1 MEDKSLDLTKPILG
15 FLKTENND
23 SSETVVML
31 HDNGLKFELSV
42 LFKELS
48 GQIFRWFLGNNVI
61 HVNSDAGDEIIN
73 RLPIP
78 HILQVLSLDNVYTLV
93 GCRDVR
99 SSTNVMRQIGIGT
112 ITCDY
117 IIVGSNEKQFEK
129 ISNLRTSCSNLYDW
143 FTYRGIGVNNLTDN
157 GESIRIDIKKSC
169 SKELCKINSTPNE
182 IDESPISLSLAINQQ
197 LRKISTNGSIVSFT
211 EEAFIETHSETQLNW
226 EKHIS
231 IHNWILNLISISKLK
246 RCEFSKME
254 VGVENNNTCNDST
267 VKWFHVLHHLN
278 AGAQNIYKKHNKQFL
293 FDFDDINIC
302 GIEKWFELLQRY
314 GRAMGIISH
323 LAKEQDNLPVESV
336 NIILGVALEDIG
348 WEIIKSTGRED
359 RMKKRKGK
367 TIEELKCFSCA
378 LDAIKDEFGEYFP
391 IDIKD
396 FDWVKEMSDIYRKN
410 KHADAN
416 KNIEKTPKDYE
427 KMYRIN
433 VCFINII
440 RLWIGKQLGVE
451 LPTMLERLNSNIFKY
466 NETSI

>member
-1 MEDKSLDLTKPILG
+1 MEDKSLDLTTPVLG

-31 HDNGLKFELSV
+31 YDNGLKFELSV

-48 GQIFRWFLGNNVI
+48 GQIFRWFLGNSVI
-61 HVNSDAGDEIIN
+61 YVNSDTKYKTIN
-73 RLPIP
+73 RLPVP
-78 HILQVLSLDNVYTLV
+78 NILQVLSPSKTYTLV
-93 GCRDVR
+93 GCRYVK

-129 ISNLRTSCSNLYDW
+129 ITNLRTSCSNLYDW
-143 FTYRGIGVNNLTDN
+143 FTSGGINVNKLSDD
-157 GESIRIDIKKSC
+157 GESIKIDIKKSS

-197 LRKISTNGSIVSFT
+197 LRKISKNGNIVSFT
-211 EEAFIETHSETQLNW
+211 EEAFIETHSEDELNW

-231 IHNWILNLISISKLK
+231 IHNWILNLISISKLE

-254 VGVENNNTCNDST
+254 VGVENNNTCNGTT
-267 VKWFHVLHHLN
+267 VRWFPVLHHLN
-278 AGAQNIYKKHNKQFL
+278 ACAQNIYKKHNKQFL

-314 GRAMGIISH
+314 GRAMGIISRIT
-323 LAKEQDNLPVESV
+323 KEQDNLPVESV
-336 NIILGVALEDIG
+336 NISLGVALEDIG
-348 WEIIKSTGRED
+348 WEIIKSTGQKN
-359 RMKKRKGK
+359 RMNKKGG
-367 TIEELKCFSCA
+367 LACFMCA
-378 LDAIKDEFGEYFP
+378 LCAIKDEFDEYFP
-391 IDIKD
+391 VDIKD
-396 FDWVKEMSDIYRKN
+396 FDWAKETNDIYKKN

-433 VCFINII
+433 VCSMNII

-451 LPTMLERLNSNIFKY
+451 LPTMIKRLNSNIFKY
-466 NETSI
+466 SETSI

>member
-1 MEDKSLDLTKPILG
+1 MEDKSLDLTTPVLG
-15 FLKTENND
+15 FLKIENND

-31 HDNGLKFELSV
+31 HDNGMKFELSV

-48 GQIFRWFLGNNVI
+48 GQIFRWFLGNSVI
-61 HVNSDAGDEIIN
+61 YVNSDAID
-73 RLPIP
+73 RLPVP
-78 HILQVLSLDNVYTLV
+78 NILQVLSPSKTYTLV
-93 GCRDVR
+93 GCRYVK

-117 IIVGSNEKQFEK
+117 IIVDSNEKQFEK

-143 FTYRGIGVNNLTDN
+143 FTSRGIGVSNLSDD
-157 GESIRIDIKKSC
+157 GESIKIDIEKSC
-169 SKELCKINSTPNE
+169 SKELCKINSIPNK

-197 LRKISTNGSIVSFT
+197 LRKISKNGSIVSLT
-211 EEAFIETHSETQLNW
+211 EEAFIETHSEAELNW

-231 IHNWILNLISISKLK
+231 IHNWIVNLISISKLE

-278 AGAQNIYKKHNKQFL
+278 AYAQNIDKKHNKQFL
-293 FDFDDINIC
+293 FDFDDINIY
-302 GIEKWFELLQRY
+302 GIEKWFELLQIY

-323 LAKEQDNLPVESV
+323 IAKEQNNLPVESV

-359 RMKKRKGK
+359 RMKKIKGK
-367 TIEELKCFSCA
+367 TINELKCFSCA
-378 LDAIKDEFGEYFP
+378 LDTIKEELGKYFP

-396 FDWVKEMSDIYRKN
+396 FDWVKEMNDIYRKN

-416 KNIEKTPKDYE
+416 ENMGKTPKDYE

-433 VCFINII
+433 VCSMNII
-440 RLWIGKQLGVE
+440 RLWVGKQLGAD
-451 LPTMLERLNSNIFKY
+451 LPTMLKRLNSNIFKY
-466 NETSI
+466 NEASI

>member
-1 MEDKSLDLTKPILG
+1 MEDKSLDLTTPVLG
-15 FLKTENND
+15 FLKIENND

-48 GQIFRWFLGNNVI
+48 GQFLDGRVTHI
-61 HVNSDAGDEIIN
+61 KSDAGNEVMNI
-73 RLPIP
+73 LPATN
-78 HILQVLSLDNVYTLV
+78 ILQVLSPSKTYTLV
-93 GCRDVR
+93 GCRDTESR
-99 SSTNVMRQIGIGT
+99 KDVMCSIRIAT

-117 IIVGSNEKQFEK
+117 IIVCSNEKQFEK

-143 FTYRGIGVNNLTDN
+143 FVSGGISVNKLSDD
-157 GESIRIDIKKSC
+157 GESIKIDIKKSS
-169 SKELCKINSTPNE
+169 SKELCKINPMQNE
-182 IDESPISLSLAINQQ
+182 SNKSFISLSLSVNHHV
-197 LRKISTNGSIVSFT
+197 RKLSKNSSIVSFE
-211 EEAFIETHSETQLNW
+211 EEAFIETHSEAELNW

-231 IHNWILNLISISKLK
+231 IHNWILNLISISKLE

-254 VGVENNNTCNDST
+254 VGVENNNTCNDLT

-278 AGAQNIYKKHNKQFL
+278 AYAQNIDKKHNKQFL
-293 FDFDDINIC
+293 FDFDDINIY

-323 LAKEQDNLPVESV
+323 IAKEQNNLPVESV

-359 RMKKRKGK
+359 RMKKKNGK
-367 TIEELKCFSCA
+367 TIEELKYFSCA
-378 LDAIKDEFGEYFP
+378 LDTIKEELGEYFQ
-391 IDIKD
+391 IDSED
-396 FDWVKEMSDIYRKN
+396 FDWVKEMNDIYRKN

-416 KNIEKTPKDYE
+416 ENMGKTPKDYE

-433 VCFINII
+433 VCSMNII
-440 RLWIGKQLGVE
+440 RLWIGKQLGAD
-451 LPTMLERLNSNIFKY
+451 LPTMLKRLNSNIFKY
-466 NETSI
+466 NEASI

>member
-31 HDNGLKFELSV
+31 HDNGMKFELSV

-48 GQIFRWFLGNNVI
+48 GQIFRWFLGGRVTHI
-61 HVNSDAGDEIIN
+61 KSDAEYETIN
-73 RLPIP
+73 RLPVP
-78 HILQVLSLDNVYTLV
+78 NILQVLSPSKTYTLV
-93 GCRDVR
+93 GCRDTESR
-99 SSTNVMRQIGIGT
+99 NDVMCPIRIAT

-117 IIVGSNEKQFEK
+117 IVVGSDEKQFEK
-129 ISNLRTSCSNLYDW
+129 ITNLRTSCSNLYDW
-143 FTYRGIGVNNLTDN
+143 FVSGGISVSNLSDD
-157 GESIRIDIKKSC
+157 GESIKIDIKKSS
-169 SKELCKINSTPNE
+169 SKELCKISPMQNE
-182 IDESPISLSLAINQQ
+182 SNKSPISLSLAINQQ
-197 LRKISTNGSIVSFT
+197 VRKISKNGSIVSFT
-211 EEAFIETHSETQLNW
+211 EEAFIETHSEAELNW

-231 IHNWILNLISISKLK
+231 IHNWILNLISISKLE

-278 AGAQNIYKKHNKQFL
+278 AYAQNIDKKHNKQFL
-293 FDFDDINIC
+293 FDFDDINTC

-314 GRAMGIISH
+314 GRAMGIISNI
-323 LAKEQDNLPVESV
+323 AKEQNNLPVESV

-348 WEIIKSTGRED
+348 WEIIKSKKQTFRMNKYGKLGR
-359 RMKKRKGK
+359 
-367 TIEELKCFSCA
+367 FSYA

-391 IDIKD
+391 VDIND
-396 FDWVKEMSDIYRKN
+396 FDWAKETNDIYKKN

-433 VCFINII
+433 VCSMNII
-440 RLWIGKQLGVE
+440 RLWIGKQLGAD

>member
-1 MEDKSLDLTKPILG
+1 MEDKSLDLTKPVLG

-31 HDNGLKFELSV
+31 YDNGLKFELSV

-48 GQIFRWFLGNNVI
+48 GQILGGRVTHI
-61 HVNSDAGDEIIN
+61 KSDAGNEVMNI
-73 RLPIP
+73 LPAP
-78 HILQVLSLDNVYTLV
+78 NILQVLSPSKTYTLV
-93 GCRDVR
+93 GCRDTESR
-99 SSTNVMRQIGIGT
+99 KDVMCPIRIAT

-143 FTYRGIGVNNLTDN
+143 FVSGGISVNKLSDD
-157 GESIRIDIKKSC
+157 GESIKIDIKKSS
-169 SKELCKINSTPNE
+169 SKELCKINSMQNE
-182 IDESPISLSLAINQQ
+182 SNKSPISLSLAIDQQ
-197 LRKISTNGSIVSFT
+197 VRKISKNGSIVSFE

-231 IHNWILNLISISKLK
+231 IHNWILNLISISKLE

-278 AGAQNIYKKHNKQFL
+278 AYAQNIDKKHNKQFL

-302 GIEKWFELLQRY
+302 GIEKWFKLLQRY

-336 NIILGVALEDIG
+336 NITLGVALEDIG
-348 WEIIKSTGRED
+348 WEIIKSKGQKN
-359 RMKKRKGK
+359 RMNKNGG
-367 TIEELKCFSCA
+367 LACFMCA
-378 LDAIKDEFGEYFP
+378 LCAIKDEFGEYFP
-391 IDIKD
+391 VDIKD
-396 FDWVKEMSDIYRKN
+396 FDWLKEMNDIYKKN
-410 KHADAN
+410 KHDDAN
-416 KNIEKTPKDYE
+416 ENMEKTPKDYE

>member
-1 MEDKSLDLTKPILG
+1 MEDKSLDLTKPVLG
-15 FLKTENND
+15 FLKTDNND
-23 SSETVVML
+23 SSEIVVML

-48 GQIFRWFLGNNVI
+48 GQIFRWFLGGRVTHI
-61 HVNSDAGDEIIN
+61 KSDAGYETIN

-78 HILQVLSLDNVYTLV
+78 HILQVLSPNKTYTLV
-93 GCRDVR
+93 GCRCVK

-129 ISNLRTSCSNLYDW
+129 ISNLRTSSSNLYDW
-143 FTYRGIGVNNLTDN
+143 FASGGINVNKLSDD
-157 GESIRIDIKKSC
+157 GESIKIDIKKSS
-169 SKELCKINSTPNE
+169 SKELCKINPMQNE
-182 IDESPISLSLAINQQ
+182 SNKSSISMSLAINQHV
-197 LRKISTNGSIVSFT
+197 RKLSKNSSIVSF
-211 EEAFIETHSETQLNW
+211 EEEEFIETHSETQLNW

-231 IHNWILNLISISKLK
+231 IHNWILNLISISKLE

-267 VKWFHVLHHLN
+267 IKWFTVLHHLN
-278 AGAQNIYKKHNKQFL
+278 AGTQNIYKKHNKQFL
-293 FDFDDINIC
+293 FDFDDINTC

-323 LAKEQDNLPVESV
+323 IAKEQNNLPVESV
-336 NIILGVALEDIG
+336 NISLGVALEDIG
-348 WEIIKSTGRED
+348 LGIIKSKGQKD
-359 RMKKRKGK
+359 RMNKNGK
-367 TIEELKCFSCA
+367 LACFMCSLC
-378 LDAIKDEFGEYFP
+378 AIKDEFDEYFP
-391 IDIKD
+391 VDIND
-396 FDWVKEMSDIYRKN
+396 FDWLKETNDIYKKN

-416 KNIEKTPKDYE
+416 KNMEKTPKDYE

-433 VCFINII
+433 ICSINII
-440 RLWIGKQLGVE
+440 RLWIGKQLGAD
-451 LPTMLERLNSNIFKY
+451 LPTMLKRLNSNIFKY